1 MGGSGNPGRGP
12 FPGRL
17 DQVVVLLCNVPVLQ
31 AALLVEFGHAVV
43 AEAAVELQAIGG
55 AVVFGE
61 VPRALLPG
69 VAPLAVFPQLLRSRR
84 FWSGFGAC
92 S

>member
-1 MGGSGNPGRGP
+1 MRCSGHPGRRA

-17 DQVVVLLCNVPVLQ
+17 DQMVVLLSNVPVFQ
-31 AALLVEFGHAVV
+31 AALLVELGHAVV

-55 AVVFGE
+55 AMVLGE

-69 VAPLAVFPQLLRSRR
+69 IASLAVFPQLLRSGC
-84 FWSGFGAC
+84 FWSGFRAC

>member
-1 MGGSGNPGRGP
+1 MGCSGNPGRGP
-12 FPGRL
+12 FPWGL
-17 DQVVVLLCNVPVLQ
+17 DEMVLLSNVPVFQ
-31 AALLVEFGHAVV
+31 AALLVELGHAVV

-55 AVVFGE
+55 AMVFGE

-69 VAPLAVFPQLLRSRR
+69 VAPLAVLPQLLRSGRL
-84 FWSGFGAC
+84 WSGFGAC